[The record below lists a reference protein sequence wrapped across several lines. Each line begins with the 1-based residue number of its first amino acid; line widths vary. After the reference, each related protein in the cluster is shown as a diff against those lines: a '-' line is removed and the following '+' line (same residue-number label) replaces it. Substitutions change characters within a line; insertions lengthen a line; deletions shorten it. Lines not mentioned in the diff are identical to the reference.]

1 MHEHICMNILF
12 KKNRL
17 VRNLGIFGLG
27 LAFSDWANFMMM
39 GMCCVGLMGSNKSF
53 GLGLSDL
60 DMAWLG
66 MWCEGINC

>member
-1 MHEHICMNILF
+1 MYEHFIQEKQTCAQ
-12 KKNRL
+12 
-17 VRNLGIFGLG
+17 FGD
-27 LAFSDWANFMMM
+27 FQIMMM